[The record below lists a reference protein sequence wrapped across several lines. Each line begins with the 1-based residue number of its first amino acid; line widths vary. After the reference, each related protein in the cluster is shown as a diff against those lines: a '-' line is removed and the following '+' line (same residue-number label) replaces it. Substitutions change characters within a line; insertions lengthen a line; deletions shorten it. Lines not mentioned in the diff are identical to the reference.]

1 MQNSPARASIDVG
14 SVIAGTYTI
23 EALIGRGGMGA
34 VFLASHARLPG
45 KKVAIKVLHAELGGD
60 EILARFK
67 REAQI
72 ASMLSHPNIVHIED
86 YNVTADGMPYLVLEY
101 LQGESLAHRLKRG
114 PLPIDQAFSIIRQV
128 GSALAAAHAKGIVH
142 RDLKPQNIFL
152 VPSELE
158 GRTMEIAKVLDFG
171 ISKMRD
177 SQTVKTQDTAL
188 LGTPQYMAPEQATG
202 QHANVDERTDIFALG
217 AIVYEMLCG
226 NPAFSGASIP
236 EVVFKV
242 VYEQP
247 IALTTQAPNVPAA
260 IAAAV
265 SQAMAKPSNERFSS
279 VNAFIEALTG
289 TPLPPPRPSH
299 SIPPPLEDGSGATGP
314 RTPNNAREA
323 FAATVGSV
331 PPAAEAPKPIPPTP
345 ITVPATPDVRSA
357 DARSA
362 DVRSA
367 DVPSADGRS
376 ADVRS
381 VDVRSVDVRG
391 SAPTVDSQK
400 ISANVP
406 PPVRSRLPVVLL
418 ALALIAGGAVAIFFA
433 TRSEKP
439 TRVSQRE
446 EKDRDRADKEG
457 DGKDRDDKDRA
468 VKDGDRAVKDGD
480 RAVKD
485 GDRATP
491 HAVIADAAVVTPRVD
506 AGAPGTNG
514 SAVGGAKVDAGVAA
528 AKVDAGVKK
537 HSTTTPQPPPP
548 PPPPDDD
555 ATDANDDA
563 ASAEKLKQAEEAV
576 RAGQWPRAEQL
587 ANAVLNSEDARPKQK
602 ARAAMIHGIVQC
614 LGRNNEE
621 GALTDLRRMKGAFPF
636 LRKRL
641 LVACQKA
648 GFLNGQR

>member
-1 MQNSPARASIDVG
+1 MENSPARASIDVG

-60 EILARFK
+60 EILARFR

-86 YNVTADGMPYLVLEY
+86 YNVTAGGMPYLVLEY
-101 LQGESLAHRLKRG
+101 LQGESLAQRLKRG
-114 PLPIDQAFSIIRQV
+114 PLAIEQAFSVIRQV

-152 VPSELE
+152 VPSEID
-158 GRTMEIAKVLDFG
+158 GRTIEIAKVLDFG

-202 QHANVDERTDIFALG
+202 QHANIDERTDIFALG

-226 NPAFSGASIP
+226 APAFSGASIP

-247 IALTTQAPNVPAA
+247 IALTTQAPNIPAA

-265 SQAMAKPSNERFSS
+265 SKAMAKPSNERFSS
-279 VNAFIEALTG
+279 VGAFVEALTG
-289 TPLPPPRPSH
+289 TPLPPPRAGH
-299 SIPPPLEDGSGATGP
+299 SIPPPIDEGGATGP

-331 PPAAEAPKPIPPTP
+331 PPTAEAKPIPPTP
-345 ITVPATPDVRSA
+345 ATVPAI
-357 DARSA
+357 
-362 DVRSA
+362 
-367 DVPSADGRS
+367 
-376 ADVRS
+376 
-381 VDVRSVDVRG
+381 RG
-391 SAPTVDSQK
+391 SAPTVDSQE
-400 ISANVP
+400 IPTNVP
-406 PPVRSRLPVVLL
+406 PPVRSRLPMVLL
-418 ALALIAGGAVAIFFA
+418 AVALVAGAGIAIFFA

-439 TRVSQRE
+439 TRVAHHE
-446 EKDRDRADKEG
+446 DKETP
-457 DGKDRDDKDRA
+457 KEKERE
-468 VKDGDRAVKDGD
+468 
-480 RAVKD
+480 
-485 GDRATP
+485 ATP
-491 HAVIADAAVVTPRVD
+491 PPPAVDAAVQAPID
-506 AGAPGTNG
+506 A
-514 SAVGGAKVDAGVAA
+514 AVIEV
-528 AKVDAGVKK
+528 KVDAGVKK
-537 HSTTTPQPPPP
+537 HVATPPPP
-548 PPPPDDD
+548 SPPQDDT
-555 ATDANDDA
+555 ADDEGDT
-563 ASAEKLKQAEEAV
+563 ASADKLKQAEEAI

-587 ANAVLNSEDARPKQK
+587 ANAVLNSEDAKPKQK
-602 ARAAMIHGIVQC
+602 ARAAMVHGIVQC

-621 GALTDLRRMKGAFPF
+621 GALADLRRMKGTFTF

-641 LVACQKA
+641 LLTCQKA
-648 GFLNGQR
+648 GFLTGQR